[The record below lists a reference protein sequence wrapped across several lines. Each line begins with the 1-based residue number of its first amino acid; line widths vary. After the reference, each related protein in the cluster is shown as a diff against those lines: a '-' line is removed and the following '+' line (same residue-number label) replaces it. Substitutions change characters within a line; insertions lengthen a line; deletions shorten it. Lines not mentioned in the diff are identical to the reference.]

1 MDALIALR
9 QLESAVAE
17 RRHGDAQQYLL
28 WLLANASVH
37 RARQDSVF
45 LPNYSDSEITYVAT
59 RIASAACQ
67 LFADPQFGID
77 DDTFFLFAKCHG
89 HLATILGISGFNTG
103 DHVIQNL
110 LEPVQ
115 GSKAESISRK
125 AFNKILILHGIHSEV
140 KLPYEHYLQSHPRHL
155 LWLVLAAV
163 SAQFCVLEKENAAR
177 NQLLANLAQRL
188 DITAFDESMLGWL
201 CVAWMHCS
209 YATVHGRNTIKQTL
223 NRMLV
228 HWMAQL
234 GFPQQQQV
242 EPEMRQGKPVLL
254 IVNEQFH
261 SGHAMYRC
269 LAPMI
274 DALRE
279 RFYLVGMTEKD
290 KSDSTARKHFD
301 SHYYLEWQGGN
312 QAALKTVLAQMAKIR
327 PHAIYY
333 PSVGMSLPV
342 ILLANLRIAPCQLMS
357 LGHPASS
364 HSAVM
369 DYCLVEQQYLV
380 DESLYSETVLC
391 AVNGAL
397 GFVPH
402 AEQPARAELLQMR
415 KAMAMGDPVRI
426 AIPASAMKVNA
437 EFIDALG
444 AIRRR
449 VSRPV
454 EFHFFPYL
462 NPLASVLFRKQV
474 NACLPGS
481 VVHAPMPY
489 QTYLRTI
496 ARCQLHLSP
505 FPFSSTNS
513 LLDSLLLGIPL
524 VVKRVATTEAG
535 VDAAIVDQVG
545 IPALQ
550 PQASVQ
556 DYVDF
561 ACRLIDDDAARE
573 QLSDAVRNT
582 DIERIFYGSHQ
593 VPAAQTA
600 AFVHETV
607 VRHVAGEKPATKIL
621 QVSESL

>member
-1 MDALIALR
+1 MEALIALR

-28 WLLANASVH
+28 WLLAAVSVH
-37 RARQDSVF
+37 RTRPDAVI
-45 LPNYSDSEITYVAT
+45 LPTYSDTEITYVAT
-59 RIASAACQ
+59 RIVSAACQ
-67 LFADPQFGID
+67 LLADPQFGID
-77 DDTFFLFAKCHG
+77 DSQFFQFAKCHG
-89 HLATILGISGFNTG
+89 HLAALLGMSGFGNA

-110 LEPVQ
+110 LEPVH
-115 GSKAESISRK
+115 GNKAHTVTRA
-125 AFNKILILHGIHSEV
+125 AFNKILLLHGLHSEV
-140 KLPYEHYLQSHPRHL
+140 KLPYEQYLQSHPKHL

-163 SAQFCVLEKENAAR
+163 SAQFCVTERENAAR
-177 NQLLANLAQRL
+177 NQLLATLSQRL

-209 YATVHGRNTIKQTL
+209 YATVQGRNFIKQTF

-228 HWMAQL
+228 QWMEQL
-234 GFPQQQQV
+234 GVPQQQPIT
-242 EPEMRQGKPVLL
+242 PEMRQGKPVLL
-254 IVNEQFH
+254 VVNEQFH

-274 DALRE
+274 DALRQ

-290 KSDSTARKHFD
+290 KSDSVARKHFD
-301 SHYYLEWQGGN
+301 SHYYLDWQGGN
-312 QAALKTVLAQMAKIR
+312 QVALKTVLAQMAKIR

-380 DESLYSETVLC
+380 DASLYSEAILP
-391 AVNGAL
+391 AENGAL

-402 AEQPARAELLQMR
+402 AEQPPRAELLQWR
-415 KAMAMGDPVRI
+415 SEWRSGDPLRV

-437 EFIDALG
+437 EYIGALCY
-444 AIRRR
+444 IQRK
-449 VSRPV
+449 VSRAV

-462 NPLASVLFRKQV
+462 NTLATALFRKQV
-474 NACLPGS
+474 QTRLPGA

-489 QTYLRTI
+489 REYLRMI

-513 LLDSLLLGIPL
+513 LIDSLLLGVPL
-524 VVKRVATTEAG
+524 VVKRETATEAG
-535 VDAAIVDQVG
+535 VDAAIVDQLNIAG
-545 IPALQ
+545 LQ
-550 PQASVQ
+550 PQPDIAA
-556 DYVDF
+556 YVEYS
-561 ACRLIDDDAARE
+561 CRLLEDDVLRQA
-573 QLSDAVRNT
+573 LSEAVVAT
-582 DIERIFYGSHQ
+582 DIERIFYASHHH
-593 VPAAQTA
+593 AAEVTAQRVQQT
-600 AFVHETV
+600 V
-607 VRHVAGEKPATKIL
+607 L
-621 QVSESL
+621 QKMADSA

>member
-37 RARQDSVF
+37 RARQDKVF
-45 LPNYSDSEITYVAT
+45 LPTYSDSEITYVAT
-59 RIASAACQ
+59 RIASAVCQ

-77 DDTFFLFAKCHG
+77 DDLFYQFAKCHG
-89 HLATILGISGFNTG
+89 HLATILGISGFNNA

-115 GSKAESISRK
+115 GSKAETITRQ
-125 AFNKILILHGIHSEV
+125 AFNKILILHGIHSDV
-140 KLPYEHYLQSHPRHL
+140 KLPYEQYLQSHPKHL

-163 SAQFCVLEKENAAR
+163 SAQFCVRGKENAAR
-177 NQLLANLAQRL
+177 NQLLATLAQRL
-188 DITAFDESMLGWL
+188 DVTAFDESMLGWL

-209 YATVHGRNTIKQTL
+209 YATVQGRNNIKQTL

-234 GFPQQQQV
+234 GFPQQQRV

-312 QAALKTVLAQMAKIR
+312 QAALKTVLTQMAKIK

-342 ILLANLRIAPCQLMS
+342 ILLANLRIAPCQFMS

-380 DESLYSETVLC
+380 EERLFSEKVLC
-391 AVNGAL
+391 ADNGAL

-402 AEQPARAELLQMR
+402 AEQPARADLLRMR
-415 KAMAMGDPVRI
+415 STMAPGEPVRI
-426 AIPASAMKVNA
+426 AVPASAMKVNA
-437 EFIDALG
+437 EFIGALCD
-444 AIRRR
+444 IRRR

-462 NPLASVLFRKQV
+462 NPLAGTLFRKQV
-474 NACLPGS
+474 GAYLPGS
-481 VVHAPMPY
+481 IVHAPLPY
-489 QTYLRTI
+489 QGYLQAI

-524 VVKRVATTEAG
+524 VVKRETTTEAG

-545 IPALQ
+545 IPAMQ
-550 PQASVQ
+550 PQASTQ
-556 DYVDF
+556 DYVNYT
-561 ACRLIDDDAARE
+561 CRLIEDDAARE
-573 QLSDAVRNT
+573 QLGEAVRNT
-582 DIERIFYGSHQ
+582 DIEHIFYGSHQ
-593 VPAAQTA
+593 APAARTA
-600 AFVHETV
+600 AFVHATV
-607 VRHVAGEKPATKIL
+607 LQHLTGEA
-621 QVSESL
+621 